1 MFEIETKLY
10 RFMSKYCHSLV
21 ADIDDAQLAEQP
33 YPGANPPGWI
43 LGHLAICTDFAVQ
56 LLGGRIACPKEW
68 HRMFSP
74 GTTPPQDRAA
84 YPSKAELVEAYE
96 RGHERVIEAVGG
108 ASEEALNAPH
118 SVEILRGTPLETV
131 RDVIAHLMTTHEAT
145 HLGQLSAWRRQLGFG
160 AILNIPRK
168 N

>member
-1 MFEIETKLY
+1 MFETESNLY
-10 RFMSKYCHSLV
+10 RFMSMYCHLLV

-74 GTTPPQDRAA
+74 GTTPPADRAA
-84 YPSKAELVEAYE
+84 YPSKAELIEAYD
-96 RGHERVIEAVGG
+96 RGHQRVIEALAG
-108 ASEEALNAPH
+108 ASQETLDAPH
-118 SVEILRGTPLETV
+118 SVDIVRDTPLETV
-131 RDVIAHLMTTHEAT
+131 RDVIAHLMTTHESM
-145 HLGQLSAWRRQLGFG
+145 HLGQLSSWRRQVGFG
-160 AILNIPRK
+160 EVVDIPRR